1 MEIKIGIIGKSDG
14 WESVLSQIGIPFS
27 ICSNVD
33 EVKLNSFPI
42 IVLSDDITT
51 HQLLAVKKYIETGG
65 CVICSAAVIDNISL
79 ERSKRDY
86 IKYLVSDLLGV
97 FADSEIIDVYTDA
110 TISEG
115 ASHLKTDKNIPA
127 VLASK
132 FGDGFVVI
140 LPFDVDALFENTN
153 SKKKNFYLEGKRL
166 PFENVSLVSKGS
178 LRRLITKSIE
188 LIYSHCN
195 LHFGHKWYYPDGHKS
210 VFIFRVDT
218 DYGTEE
224 QVDSLYKLSQM
235 YQIPITWFVDV
246 KSQQKWISK
255 YSEMQN
261 HEIGVHCYEH
271 TVYESYADNYSNIRK
286 ALEIMKANGINSKG
300 FAAPF
305 GKWNPALGQAV
316 RDLDFEYS
324 SEFAYDYD
332 NLPSF
337 TNYSTLQ
344 IPVHPICIGS
354 LRRQGYTA
362 GEMIA
367 YYENEIEKK
376 LKLNEPIILYH
387 HPTNENIDVVEKIFQ
402 RLHSID
408 IPKLTMHQF
417 AEWWNKREKA
427 NVIIQQD
434 GTILNVNT
442 EHAIPELRLRLA
454 SPAGKET
461 ITASEPSIELDKI
474 SWQEKEIPLPLPKD
488 IHRIRKFNI
497 WMLINKIEDYFFT
510 GRK

>member
-1 MEIKIGIIGKSDG
+1 MEIKIGIIGKSVG
-14 WESVLSQIGIPFS
+14 WESVLAQIGIPFS

-33 EVKLNSFPI
+33 KVKLNSFPL

-65 CVICSAAVIDNISL
+65 CVVCSAAVIENISL
-79 ERSKRDY
+79 ERSKKDY

-97 FADSEIIDVYTDA
+97 FADSEIIDVYTNA

-132 FGDGFVVI
+132 YGDGFVVI
-140 LPFDVDALFENTN
+140 MPFDVDALLESTK
-153 SKKKNFYLEGKRL
+153 SKKKNFYAEGKRL
-166 PFENVSLVSKGS
+166 PYENVSLVSKGS
-178 LRRLITKSIE
+178 LRRLITKAIE
-188 LIYSHCN
+188 MIYSHSN
-195 LHFGHKWYYPDGHKS
+195 LHFAHKWYYPDGKKS
-210 VFIFRVDT
+210 VSIFRVDT
-218 DYGTEE
+218 DYGTEQ
-224 QVDSLYKLSQM
+224 QVDSLYKLSQK
-235 YQIPITWFVDV
+235 YKIPITWFVDV
-246 KSQQKWISK
+246 KSQQKWIGK
-255 YSEMQN
+255 YTEMQN
-261 HEIGVHCYEH
+261 QEIGVHCYEH

-286 ALEIMKANGINSKG
+286 ALEMMKASGINPKG

-305 GKWNPALGQAV
+305 GKWNSSLGQAV

-354 LRRQGYTA
+354 LRRQGYTT
-362 GEMIA
+362 GQMIA

-376 LKLNEPIILYH
+376 LKLNEPIIFYH

-402 RLHSID
+402 RMQLID

-417 AEWWNKREKA
+417 TGWWNKREKA
-427 NVIIQQD
+427 KVMIQQD

-442 EHAIPELRLRLA
+442 EHTIPELRLRLA

-461 ITASEPSIELDKI
+461 ITAPEPLIDLDKI
-474 SWQEKEIPLPLPKD
+474 SWQEKEIPIPLPKD
-488 IHRIRKFNI
+488 IHRIRKYNI

>member
-1 MEIKIGIIGKSDG
+1 MEIKIGIIGKPDG
-14 WESVLSQIGIPFS
+14 WVCVLSQIGIPFS
-27 ICSNVD
+27 ICNKVD
-33 EVKLNSFPI
+33 EINLSSFPL

-51 HQLLAVKKYIETGG
+51 HQLFAVKKYIETGG

-79 ERSKRDY
+79 ERSKKDY
-86 IKYLVSDLLGV
+86 IKYLTCDLLEA

-115 ASHLKTDKNIPA
+115 ASLLKTDKNIPA

-132 FGDGFVVI
+132 FGDGFVVV
-140 LPFDVDALFENTN
+140 LPFDADALFENTK
-153 SKKKNFYLEGKRL
+153 SKKKNFYADGKRL
-166 PFENVSLVSKGS
+166 PYENVSLVSKGS

-188 LIYSHCN
+188 LIYSFSN
-195 LHFGHKWYYPDGHKS
+195 LHFGHKWYYPNGKKS

-218 DYGTEE
+218 DYGTEQ
-224 QVDSLYKLSQM
+224 QVDSLYKLSQK

-246 KSQQKWISK
+246 KSQQKWIEK
-255 YSEMQN
+255 YSAMQN
-261 HEIGVHCYEH
+261 QEIGVHCYEH

-286 ALEIMKANGINSKG
+286 ALEIMISNGLSPKG
-300 FAAPF
+300 FTSPF
-305 GKWNPALGQAV
+305 GKWNPAIGQAI
-316 RDLDFEYS
+316 RDLNFEYS

-337 TNYSTLQ
+337 TNFSTMQ

-362 GEMIA
+362 QQMMS
-367 YYENEIEKK
+367 YFENEIEKK

-387 HPTNENIDVVEKIFQ
+387 HPTNENIEVVEHIFQ
-402 RLHSID
+402 KMRSMD

-427 NVIIQQD
+427 KIRIVQE
-434 GTILNVNT
+434 GPILKVDT
-442 EHAIPELRLRLA
+442 EHVFSELKLRLS
-454 SPAGKET
+454 SPTGKET
-461 ITASEPSIELDKI
+461 ITTIDPMFELDKI

-488 IHRIRKFNI
+488 FQRIRKFNK
-497 WMLINKIEDYFFT
+497 WMLINKIEDYFH
-510 GRK
+510 G